1 MEDTEPTRT
10 LKELLSS
17 QMLAALATQSNG
29 QPYNCLVAIA
39 PTEDL
44 KHLLF
49 STFRHTRKYREIQA
63 DSRVSI
69 LVDSR
74 SNSESDFSDA
84 MAVTATGRAV
94 EADESERERL
104 LEIYLARHPHLVDF
118 AGSPDSALVRIDV
131 EEYIL
136 SSFQKVQKLKID

>member
-1 MEDTEPTRT
+1 MEHTELAGT
-10 LKELLSS
+10 LRELLSS
-17 QMLAALATQSNG
+17 QMLAALATQSEG

-39 PTEDL
+39 ATEDL

-49 STFRHTRKYREIQA
+49 STLRHTRKYREIKA

-74 SNSESDFSDA
+74 SNRESDFRDA

-94 EADESERERL
+94 EADGSEKERL
-104 LEIYLARHPHLVDF
+104 LGVYLARHPHLTDF
-118 AGSPDSALVRIDV
+118 AGSPGSALVRIDV

-136 SSFQKVQKLKID
+136 SSFREVSKLSLD